1 MGIKLGFVEY
11 TKTNLGYATF
21 FTALKSVQCI
31 VIKGVLWLILNTR
44 SSYFLLLICSYK
56 VIICSDLLKI
66 LLLHDF
72 KNLVMGVLSCVVSK
86 I

>member
-21 FTALKSVQCI
+21 FTALKS
-31 VIKGVLWLILNTR
+31 VLWLILNTR